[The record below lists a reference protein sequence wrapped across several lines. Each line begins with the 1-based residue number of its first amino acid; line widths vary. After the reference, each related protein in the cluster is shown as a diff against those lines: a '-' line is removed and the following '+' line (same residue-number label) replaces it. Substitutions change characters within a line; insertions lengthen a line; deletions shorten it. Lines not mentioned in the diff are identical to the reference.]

1 MARILRPIEE
11 KGKESEKLN
20 GRAHTSGSVILQID
34 CFDSGEELY
43 STPSQASAVI
53 NRSQFSPAVR
63 NGAYASWA
71 TIAPRSDAKQVSY
84 DSLSMARASGHPNR

>member
-1 MARILRPIEE
+1 VSWAWLICPIEE
-11 KGKESEKLN
+11 KGKENEKLN
-20 GRAHTSGSVILQID
+20 GRAHTSGSVILQSVIIQID

-63 NGAYASWA
+63 NDAYAS
-71 TIAPRSDAKQVSY
+71 
-84 DSLSMARASGHPNR
+84 